1 MDSTA
6 SLTSIHTQVS
16 RSGVGQAPYEQP
28 LFSEL
33 DAAMV
38 HYAYRPEALIQI
50 LHRAQEL
57 FGYLRE
63 DVVDRI
69 ARELRLPI
77 SRINGVIG
85 FYSYFSKVPTG
96 KHTIQVCTGTAC
108 YVRGAE
114 QLLRV
119 MEKQLGISDGGTTM
133 DGRFSLRCARCVGA
147 CGQAPVVMIG
157 DDVHAE
163 LRSNRVKQVLRNYK

>member
-16 RSGVGQAPYEQP
+16 RSGVVQAPYEQP
-28 LFSEL
+28 LFLEL
-33 DAAMV
+33 DAAIT
-38 HYAYRPEALIQI
+38 HYARRPEALIQI

-77 SRINGVIG
+77 SRIYGVIG

-96 KHTIQVCTGTAC
+96 KHTINVCTGTAC
-108 YVRGAE
+108 YVRGAD

-119 MEKQLGISDGGTTM
+119 VEKELGIVDGGTTT

-147 CGQAPVVMIG
+147 CGQAPVVMI
-157 DDVHAE
+157 DNDVHSE
-163 LRSNRVKQVLRNYK
+163 LRTNRVKQVLRNYK